1 LQSRNSILS
10 KIRTHRAAF
19 LLALALGVSCIA
31 CRQTTVMAG
40 DAEVPTATVREVDLQ
55 LKVFT
60 KGALHTEQSRGISA
74 PPIAGGT
81 LQIVQ
86 LAAAGTQVR
95 AGDVVLEFDPSQQEY
110 NLAQNRSDLE
120 QADQE
125 IVKAK
130 ADAAVQTAEDQTAL
144 LKAKYAVRKAELEVS
159 KNELLSQIDGQKN
172 ILALEEAKRALTQLE
187 QDIRSHGASN
197 DAALAISQEKHH
209 KARLE
214 MDQAELNIKNM
225 KISSPIDGLMVIHGN
240 RDSTGGFFMDGMT
253 LPDYHV
259 GDQVNPGSSI
269 AEVIDSSH
277 LEISAQVGETDRTNL
292 KTGQSV
298 EIKVDAL
305 PGESFTGKVRTVGG
319 ATAREFWDDNAKHKF
334 DVAIQLDR
342 ADPRLRPGFE
352 TQLSILG
359 DHLAGAVSLPAEAVF
374 EHDGKKI
381 VYCERGRGFEMQE
394 VKVRALSEGR
404 AILEGIPVGT
414 VVALVNP
421 DKKRSGKPK
430 ENASSTPSLG
440 ASSN

>member
-1 LQSRNSILS
+1 MVS
-10 KIRTHRAAF
+10 KGRTRVASF
-19 LLALALGVSCIA
+19 LLALALGESSIA
-31 CRQTTVMAG
+31 CRQTTVIAS
-40 DAEVPTATVREVDLQ
+40 DAEIPTATVKEVDLQ

-60 KGALHTEQSRGISA
+60 KGALHTEQSRVVSA

-81 LQIVQ
+81 LQIIQ
-86 LAAAGTQVR
+86 LAAAGAQVR

-159 KNELLSQIDGQKN
+159 KNELLSQIDAQKN
-172 ILALEEAKRALTQLE
+172 VLALEEAKRALTQLE

-209 KARLE
+209 KAQLA
-214 MDQAELNIKNM
+214 MDQAERNIKNM
-225 KISSPIDGLMVIHGN
+225 RIASPIDGLMVIHGN

-253 LPDYHV
+253 LPDYHI

-269 AEVIDSSH
+269 AEVIDSSR

-298 EIKVDAL
+298 DIKVDAL

-352 TQLSILG
+352 AQLSILG
-359 DHLAGAVSLPAEAVF
+359 DHLTKAVSLPAEAVF

-404 AILEGIPVGT
+404 AILEGVQVGT

-430 ENASSTPSLG
+430 ESGGATPSLG
-440 ASSN
+440 TSSN

>member
-1 LQSRNSILS
+1 
-10 KIRTHRAAF
+10 
-19 LLALALGVSCIA
+19 
-31 CRQTTVMAG
+31 
-40 DAEVPTATVREVDLQ
+40 
-55 LKVFT
+55 
-60 KGALHTEQSRGISA
+60 
-74 PPIAGGT
+74 
-81 LQIVQ
+81 LQIIQ
-86 LAAAGTQVR
+86 LAAAGTHVHT
-95 AGDVVLEFDPSQQEY
+95 GDVVLEFDPSQQEY

-159 KNELLSQIDGQKN
+159 KNEILSPIDGQKN
-172 ILALEEAKRALTQLE
+172 ILGLDEAKRALTQLE

-209 KARLE
+209 KAQLA
-214 MDQAELNIKNM
+214 MDRAELNIKNM
-225 KISSPIDGLMVIHGN
+225 KIASPIDGLMVIHGN
-240 RDSTGGFFMDGMT
+240 RDSTGGFFMGGMT

-269 AEVIDSSH
+269 AEVIDSSR

-298 EIKVDAL
+298 DIRVDAL
-305 PGESFTGKVRTVGG
+305 PGETFTGKVRTVGG

-334 DVAIQLDR
+334 DVAIQIDR
-342 ADPRLRPGFE
+342 VDPRLRPGFE
-352 TQLSILG
+352 AQLSILG
-359 DHLAGAVSLPAEAVF
+359 DHLTKAVSLPAEAVF

-404 AILEGIPVGT
+404 AILEGVPVGT

-430 ENASSTPSLG
+430 EGGSATPSLG

>member
-1 LQSRNSILS
+1 MVS
-10 KIRTHRAAF
+10 KGRTRAAAF
-19 LLALALGVSCIA
+19 LLALALSGSSIA
-31 CRQTTVMAG
+31 CRQTTVIAS
-40 DAEVPTATVREVDLQ
+40 DAEIPTATVKEVDLQ

-60 KGALHTEQSRGISA
+60 KGALHTEQSRVVSA

-81 LQIVQ
+81 LQIIQ
-86 LAAAGTQVR
+86 LAAAGMQVH

-125 IVKAK
+125 IVKAR

-159 KNELLSQIDGQKN
+159 KNELLSQIDAQKN
-172 ILALEEAKRALTQLE
+172 VLALEEAKRALTQLE

-209 KARLE
+209 KAQLA
-214 MDQAELNIKNM
+214 MDQAERNIKNM
-225 KISSPIDGLMVIHGN
+225 RIASPIDGLMVIHGN

-269 AEVIDSSH
+269 AEVIDSSR

-298 EIKVDAL
+298 DIKVDAL

-352 TQLSILG
+352 AQLSILG
-359 DHLAGAVSLPAEAVF
+359 DHLTKAVSLPAEAVF

-404 AILEGIPVGT
+404 AILEGVPVGT

-430 ENASSTPSLG
+430 ENGSATPSLG
-440 ASSN
+440 TSSN

>member
-1 LQSRNSILS
+1 MN
-10 KIRTHRAAF
+10 TRARKF
-19 LLALALGVSCIA
+19 LLAMFVVTLAGNVSG
-31 CRQTTVMAG
+31 CRQSTVIASDSDIPTTTVK
-40 DAEVPTATVREVDLQ
+40 EVDLQ

-60 KGALHTEQSRGISA
+60 KGALQTAQSRGISA

-81 LQIVQ
+81 LQIIQ
-86 LAAAGTQVR
+86 LSTAGAHVH
-95 AGDVVLEFDPSQQEY
+95 AGDIVLEFDPSQQEY

-144 LKAKYAVRKAELEVS
+144 LKARYAVRKAELEVS
-159 KNELLSQIDGQKN
+159 KNELLSQIDAQKN
-172 ILALEEAKRALTQLE
+172 ILALDEAKRALTQLE
-187 QDIRSHGASN
+187 QDIKSHGASN
-197 DAALAISQEKHH
+197 EAALAISQEKHH
-209 KARLE
+209 KAQLA
-214 MDQAELNIKNM
+214 MDRAEQNIKNM
-225 KISSPIDGLMVIHGN
+225 RISSPIEGLIVIHGN

-269 AEVIDSSH
+269 AEVIDSSS

-292 KTGQSV
+292 KTGQTV
-298 EIKVDAL
+298 DIRIDAL
-305 PGESFTGKVRTVGG
+305 PGETFAGTVRTVGG

-334 DVAIQLDR
+334 DVAVQL
-342 ADPRLRPGFE
+342 AHPDPRLRPGFE
-352 TQLSILG
+352 ARLSILG
-359 DHLAGAVSLPAEAVF
+359 DHLTKAVSLPSEAVF
-374 EHDGKKI
+374 EHAGKKV

-404 AILEGIPVGT
+404 AILDGVPVGT

-421 DKKRSGKPK
+421 EKKRSGKPK
-430 ENASSTPSLG
+430 EGGSAAPSLG
-440 ASSN
+440 ASFN

>member
-1 LQSRNSILS
+1 MLS
-10 KIRTHRAAF
+10 KRRTRAAAF
-19 LLALALGVSCIA
+19 LLALAAGGSGIA
-31 CRQTTVMAG
+31 CRQTTVIAS
-40 DAEVPTATVREVDLQ
+40 DTEIPTATVKEVDLQ

-60 KGALHTEQSRGISA
+60 KGALHTEQSRVISA

-81 LQIVQ
+81 LQIIQ
-86 LAAAGTQVR
+86 LAAAGAQVHI
-95 AGDVVLEFDPSQQEY
+95 GDVVLEFDPSQQEY

-159 KNELLSQIDGQKN
+159 KNEILSPIDGQKN
-172 ILALEEAKRALTQLE
+172 ILGLDEAKRALAQLQ

-209 KARLE
+209 KAQLA
-214 MDQAELNIKNM
+214 MDRAELNIKNM

-269 AEVIDSSH
+269 AEVIDSSR
-277 LEISAQVGETDRTNL
+277 LEISAQVGETDRTNV
-292 KTGQSV
+292 KAGQSV
-298 EIKVDAL
+298 DIKVDAL
-305 PGESFTGKVRTVGG
+305 PGETFSGKVRTVGG

-334 DVAIQLDR
+334 DVAIQIDR
-342 ADPRLRPGFE
+342 VDPRLRPGFE
-352 TQLSILG
+352 AQLSILG
-359 DHLAGAVSLPAEAVF
+359 DHLAKAVSLPAEAVF

-430 ENASSTPSLG
+430 ESVSATPSLG
-440 ASSN
+440 AGSN

>member
-1 LQSRNSILS
+1 MVS
-10 KIRTHRAAF
+10 KGRTRAAAF
-19 LLALALGVSCIA
+19 LLALALSGSSIA
-31 CRQTTVMAG
+31 CRQTTVIAS
-40 DAEVPTATVREVDLQ
+40 DAEIPTATVKEVDLQ

-60 KGALHTEQSRGISA
+60 KGALHTEQSRVVSA

-81 LQIVQ
+81 LQIIQ
-86 LAAAGTQVR
+86 LAAAGMQVH

-144 LKAKYAVRKAELEVS
+144 LKAKYVVRKAELEVS
-159 KNELLSQIDGQKN
+159 KNELLSQIDAQKN
-172 ILALEEAKRALTQLE
+172 VLALEEAKRALTQLE

-209 KARLE
+209 KAQLA
-214 MDQAELNIKNM
+214 MDQAERNIKNM
-225 KISSPIDGLMVIHGN
+225 RIASPIDGLMVIHGN

-269 AEVIDSSH
+269 AEVIDSSR

-298 EIKVDAL
+298 DIKVDAL

-352 TQLSILG
+352 AQLSILG
-359 DHLAGAVSLPAEAVF
+359 DHLTKAVSLPAEAVF

-404 AILEGIPVGT
+404 AILEGVPVGT

-430 ENASSTPSLG
+430 ENGSATPSLG
-440 ASSN
+440 TSSN

>member
-1 LQSRNSILS
+1 MLS
-10 KIRTHRAAF
+10 KETTRAAAF
-19 LLALALGVSCIA
+19 LLALVLGGSGIA
-31 CRQTTVMAG
+31 CRQTTVIAS
-40 DAEVPTATVREVDLQ
+40 DTEIPTATVKEVDLQ

-60 KGALHTEQSRGISA
+60 KGALHTEQSRVVSA

-81 LQIVQ
+81 LQIIQ
-86 LAAAGTQVR
+86 LAAAGAHVHT
-95 AGDVVLEFDPSQQEY
+95 GDVVLEFDPSQQEY

-159 KNELLSQIDGQKN
+159 KNEILSPIDGQKN
-172 ILALEEAKRALTQLE
+172 ILGLDEAKRALTQLE

-209 KARLE
+209 KAQLA
-214 MDQAELNIKNM
+214 MDRAELNIKNM
-225 KISSPIDGLMVIHGN
+225 KITSSIDGLMVIHGN

-269 AEVIDSSH
+269 AEVIDSSR

-298 EIKVDAL
+298 DIKVDAL

-319 ATAREFWDDNAKHKF
+319 ATAREFWDNNAKHKF

-352 TQLSILG
+352 AQLSILG
-359 DHLAGAVSLPAEAVF
+359 DHLTRAVSLPAEAVF
-374 EHDGKKI
+374 ERDGKKI

-404 AILEGIPVGT
+404 AILEGVKVGT

-430 ENASSTPSLG
+430 ESGSATPSLG

>member
-1 LQSRNSILS
+1 MLR
-10 KIRTHRAAF
+10 KKRAGAGAF
-19 LLALALGVSCIA
+19 LLAIALGGSGVA
-31 CRQTTVMAG
+31 CRQTTVLAG
-40 DAEVPTATVREVDLQ
+40 DAEVPTTTVKEVDLQ

-60 KGALHTEQSRGISA
+60 KGALHTEQSRGLSA

-86 LAAAGTQVR
+86 LAAAGAHVH

-159 KNELLSQIDGQKN
+159 KNEILSQIDGQKN
-172 ILALEEAKRALTQLE
+172 VLALDEAKRALTQLE

-225 KISSPIDGLMVIHGN
+225 KITSPIDGLMVIHGN

-352 TQLSILG
+352 AQLSILG
-359 DHLAGAVSLPAEAVF
+359 DHLTRAVSLPAEAVF
-374 EHDGKKI
+374 EHAGKKI

-394 VKVRALSEGR
+394 VKVLALSEGR

-430 ENASSTPSLG
+430 EGGSAAPSLG
-440 ASSN
+440 TSSN